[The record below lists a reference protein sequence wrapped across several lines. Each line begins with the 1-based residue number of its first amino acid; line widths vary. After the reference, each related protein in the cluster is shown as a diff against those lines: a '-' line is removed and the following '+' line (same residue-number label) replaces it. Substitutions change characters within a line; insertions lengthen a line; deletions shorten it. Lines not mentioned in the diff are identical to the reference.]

1 MPTKQTKHTK
11 QRFVRAIFTDIFGSK
26 MAPELRWNVGIS
38 IFQAL
43 HAARIKDVSVIDA
56 LTSIGGLVKNKAGP
70 WVG

>member
-1 MPTKQTKHTK
+1 
-11 QRFVRAIFTDIFGSK
+11 
-26 MAPELRWNVGIS
+26 MAPELRWNVG

>member
-11 QRFVRAIFTDIFGSK
+11 QRFVRAIFTYIFGSK
-26 MAPELRWNVGIS
+26 MAPELRWNVG